1 MQTKKQITQLHL
13 VAAAVLATQLTGC
26 VPIILGGAA
35 AGGVMAVDRRSS
47 GIYLEDQN
55 IEMKAS
61 KNIADNIAK
70 NDIHFNLVSYNRN
83 VLITGEAINEE
94 TKTKAGDITKR
105 IDNVRSVTNELAIGP
120 KTELDSRTHD
130 TYITSKVK
138 TKILAENAFPSNTV
152 KVVTENSVV
161 YLMGILNHKE
171 ADIAADIAK
180 NTEGVTKV
188 VKVFEYTD

>member
-1 MQTKKQITQLHL
+1 
-13 VAAAVLATQLTGC
+13 
-26 VPIILGGAA
+26 
-35 AGGVMAVDRRSS
+35 MAVDRRSS